1 MTRILGA
8 DIMDL
13 LRPNGGWL
21 MIGDDWEGI
30 EFVACEPVTKAEF
43 EQALA
48 DYPKLLADNKT
59 KAEADKAALLAKLG
73 ITADEAK
80 LLLN

>member
-1 MTRILGA
+1 MARILGA

-30 EFVACEPVTKAEF
+30 EFVNCEPVTKAEF

-48 DYPKLLADNKT
+48 DYPKLLADKVNKT
-59 KAEADKAALLAKLG
+59 AADKAALLTRLG

-80 LLLN
+80 LLLS